1 MSKVTELLEA
11 LMLSFASP
19 FGYDNGVDDGLDAGL
34 DDVDDSIEVVEHG
47 ASDEEAS
54 EGLTIIKAE
63 QVRPK
68 SRSGCSARQ
77 RASLHLFLWTI
88 ASNSHHRHQHKLVPQ
103 HSVPSLRMPLC
114 ARNHKLAARR
124 SIRHAA
130 TAAEPTASLWPN
142 ASISLSQS
150 IANPT

>member
-63 QVRPK
+63 QM
-68 SRSGCSARQ
+68 Q
-77 RASLHLFLWTI
+77 
-88 ASNSHHRHQHKLVPQ
+88 
-103 HSVPSLRMPLC
+103 VPSLTLGNITTMHSHGQHAFGAPPKRNRSVPNPPAAPQPPL
-114 ARNHKLAARR
+114 AR
-124 SIRHAA
+124 
-130 TAAEPTASLWPN
+130 ASV
-142 ASISLSQS
+142 A
-150 IANPT
+150 